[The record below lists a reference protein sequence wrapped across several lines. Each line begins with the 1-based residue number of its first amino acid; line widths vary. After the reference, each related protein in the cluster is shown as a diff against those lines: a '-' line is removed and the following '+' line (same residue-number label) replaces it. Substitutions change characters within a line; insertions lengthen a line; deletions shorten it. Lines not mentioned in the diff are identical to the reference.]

1 MSKQWYILQTRS
13 NAEKKA
19 QKQLTERI
27 GNSDIANHFGQVLVP
42 EEIVIET
49 KNGERKETTRKLYT
63 GYIFVEMEFSDDA
76 WHIIK
81 GTPNILG
88 FVSGSPQRPVPM
100 KNAEIANILQQVEAS
115 KEKPVP
121 KKAFEPGQVLTI
133 KDGPFKDFDATVS
146 SVNYNSQELKVS
158 VLIFG
163 RETQVDVMFDHVI
176 PK

>member
-1 MSKQWYILQTRS
+1 
-13 NAEKKA
+13 
-19 QKQLTERI
+19 
-27 GNSDIANHFGQVLVP
+27 
-42 EEIVIET
+42 
-49 KNGERKETTRKLYT
+49 
-63 GYIFVEMEFSDDA
+63 
-76 WHIIK
+76 
-81 GTPNILG
+81 
-88 FVSGSPQRPVPM
+88 M
-100 KNAEIANILQQVEAS
+100 KDAEIANILQQVEAS

-146 SVNYNSQELKVS
+146 SVNYNSQKLKVS